1 MADLTRSI
9 EYALLYIQE
18 KAGAIKRPSGA
29 YLRRQEIRLENKIVA
44 RFKRQLEWL
53 IEEAEKLSYF
63 QDAKAIQRL
72 VTKGVREDVDGLLEG
87 LPENE
92 EMANDIAQTA
102 NDTFKRGA
110 RDVHGVLKM
119 DGFGVSFDLVN
130 PEALDYITK
139 LKDLQL
145 SNFRGSI
152 QRETKNRIQKILV
165 DAIEEGTSYGEV
177 ARKIRGQANAG
188 VFSRARAELV
198 ATNQVGRA
206 YGTGN
211 DEMVRKF
218 MFETTSLCQKSWR
231 TVNDG
236 NVTEECRKNQEQD
249 WLGMEEAFLSGD
261 EHAPRLKNPR
271 CRCVTT
277 YRVVNMRGEPI

>member
-1 MADLTRSI
+1 MADLNRSI

-29 YLRRQEIRLENKIVA
+29 YLRKQEIRLEKKVIA
-44 RFKRQLEWL
+44 RFKRQLAWL
-53 IEEAEKLSYF
+53 IEEASKLSYF
-63 QDAKAIQRL
+63 QDAKAVQRIASK
-72 VTKGVREDVDGLLEG
+72 TIREDVDGLLEG

-92 EMANDIAQTA
+92 EMADDIGQTA
-102 NDTFKRGA
+102 NDTFRRGA
-110 RDVHGVLKM
+110 RDINTKLEMNKL
-119 DGFGVSFDLVN
+119 GVSFDLVSQ
-130 PEALDYITK
+130 EAIDYVTK

-152 QRETKNRIQKILV
+152 QRETKNRIQKILI

-177 ARKIRGQANAG
+177 ARKIKSQAEAG

-218 MFETTSLCQKSWR
+218 TFETGAITQKSWR

-236 NVTEECRKNQEQD
+236 NVTPECKQNQEQE

-261 EHAPRLKNPR
+261 EYAPRLKNPR

>member
-1 MADLTRSI
+1 MADLNRSI

-29 YLRRQEIRLENKIVA
+29 YLRRQEIRLEKKIMS
-44 RFKRQLEWL
+44 RFKRQLSWL
-53 IEEAEKLSYF
+53 IEEAQKLPYF
-63 QDAKAIQRL
+63 KDQKAIERL
-72 VTKGVREDVDGLLEG
+72 ITKGVREDVDGFLED

-92 EMANDIAQTA
+92 GIANDIGQTA
-102 NDTFKRGA
+102 NDTFRRGA
-110 RDVHGVLKM
+110 RDVHGNLKM
-119 DGFGVSFDLVN
+119 GDVGVSFDLVN
-130 PEALDYITK
+130 PEAIEYVTK

-165 DAIEEGTSYGEV
+165 DAIEEGTSYSEV
-177 ARKIRGQANAG
+177 ARKIKGQAEAG

-218 MFETTSLCQKSWR
+218 MFETTSLVQKSWR

-236 NVTEECRKNQEQD
+236 NVTEECKKNQEQE

-261 EHAPRLKNPR
+261 EHAPRLRNPR

>member
-1 MADLTRSI
+1 MVDLNRSI
-9 EYALLYIQE
+9 EYALLYISE

-29 YLRRQEIRLENKIVA
+29 FLRRQEIRLEKKVFA
-44 RFKRQLEWL
+44 RFKKQLDWL
-53 IEEAEKLSYF
+53 VEEARELSYF
-63 QDAKAIQRL
+63 QDQKAVQRL
-72 VTKGVREDVDGLLEG
+72 VTKSIRSDVDDFLED

-92 EMANDIAQTA
+92 GMTDDIGDTA

-110 RDVHGVLKM
+110 RDVHGSLDMAKL
-119 DGFGVSFDLVN
+119 GVSFDLVN
-130 PEALDYITK
+130 PEAAEYIRK

-177 ARKIRGQANAG
+177 SRKIRAQAEAG
-188 VFSRARAELV
+188 VFSRARAELI

-218 MFETTSLCQKSWR
+218 MFETSSLCQKSWR

-236 NVTEECRKNQEQD
+236 NVTVECRKNQEQG
-249 WLGMEEAFLSGD
+249 WLGMEEAFLSND
-261 EHAPRLKNPR
+261 EHAPRIKNPR